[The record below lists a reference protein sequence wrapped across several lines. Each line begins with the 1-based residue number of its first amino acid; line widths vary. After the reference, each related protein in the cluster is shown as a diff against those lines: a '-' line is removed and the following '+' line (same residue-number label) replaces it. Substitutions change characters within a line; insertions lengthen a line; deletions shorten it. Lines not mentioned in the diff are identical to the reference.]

1 MRVLLTGGAGYI
13 GAHTAALLL
22 QAGVEVVIAD
32 DFSASAPAVIG
43 RITAVARQAPS
54 VYQVDVADTA
64 GLQTVFDREQP
75 DAVLHFAGRKSV
87 AESVASPLAYY
98 ANNLGAIL
106 SLLQCMRRAR
116 VKRLIVSSSAAV
128 YGTQDVSP
136 LTERAAVGGCASPYG
151 WSKFMLEQIV
161 RDEAAARGD
170 FSAVLLRYFNPA
182 GAHPSGLLGEDG
194 ASGSL
199 MTALVQTAAG
209 QRPALQICGGDYPT
223 ADGTGVRDYLHVMDL
238 ARGHLA
244 ALHYSMA
251 HSGVEAVNL
260 GAGRGCSVLELVETF
275 RRVNH
280 VTVPVQMAARRP
292 GDVAVCYADVARARA
307 LLGWEPRCSLA
318 EICRD
323 AWNWQ
328 VKNPAGYETQWK
340 EQSNGGAVD
349 DPGDRA
355 Y

>member
-43 RITAVARQAPS
+43 RITAVARQTPS

-106 SLLQCMRRAR
+106 SLLQCMRRAG

-161 RDEAAARGD
+161 RDEAAARGN

-199 MTALVQTAAG
+199 MTALV
-209 QRPALQICGGDYPT
+209 
-223 ADGTGVRDYLHVMDL
+223 
-238 ARGHLA
+238 
-244 ALHYSMA
+244 
-251 HSGVEAVNL
+251 
-260 GAGRGCSVLELVETF
+260 
-275 RRVNH
+275 
-280 VTVPVQMAARRP
+280 
-292 GDVAVCYADVARARA
+292 
-307 LLGWEPRCSLA
+307 
-318 EICRD
+318 
-323 AWNWQ
+323 
-328 VKNPAGYETQWK
+328 
-340 EQSNGGAVD
+340 
-349 DPGDRA
+349 
-355 Y
+355 

>member
-106 SLLQCMRRAR
+106 SLLQCMRRAG

-199 MTALVQTAAG
+199 MTALVQTAAEG
-209 QRPALQICGGDYPT
+209 QDGIKLLTVGGVTCSEETVKDGSYEIQRPFNLVTKDGEALSPAAQAFFDYAT
-223 ADGTGVRDYLHVMDL
+223 SAD
-238 ARGHLA
+238 A
-244 ALHYSMA
+244 AELIRA
-251 HSGVEAVNL
+251 A
-260 GAGRGCSVLELVETF
+260 GA
-275 RRVNH
+275 
-280 VTVPVQMAARRP
+280 VPVA
-292 GDVAVCYADVARARA
+292 
-307 LLGWEPRCSLA
+307 
-318 EICRD
+318 
-323 AWNWQ
+323 
-328 VKNPAGYETQWK
+328 
-340 EQSNGGAVD
+340 
-349 DPGDRA
+349 
-355 Y
+355 

>member
-54 VYQVDVADTA
+54 VYQVNVADTA

-98 ANNLGAIL
+98 ENNLGAIL
-106 SLLQCMRRAR
+106 SLLQCMRRAG

-161 RDEAAARGD
+161 RDEAAARGN

-244 ALHYSMA
+244 ALHYSVA

-292 GDVAVCYADVARARA
+292 GDAAVCYADVARARA

-328 VKNPAGYETQWK
+328 VKNPEGYETQWK